1 MNYETSEPEITEI
14 MNDKEEQYTTSGN
27 KIRIMI
33 VDGHPIVRQG
43 LMQFINEQSGI
54 GFCIGTENANQ
65 VLDAIRKRQ
74 VDLAIVDISL
84 KNTNGVQLTEKIKLQ
99 SPNLPV
105 LILKMHEE
113 TLYAKR
119 ASRAGDP
126 KYIINDEATEQI
138 IKAVRYIQ
146 SLLRSRIYGFTILVK
161 TERSE

>member
-14 MNDKEEQYTTSGN
+14 MNDKEEPYTTSGN

-33 VDGHPIVRQG
+33 VDGRPTVCQG

-65 VLDAIRKRQ
+65 VLDAIRKQQ

-84 KNTNGVQLTEKIKLQ
+84 KNTNGVQLAEKIKLQ
-99 SPNLPV
+99 CPNLPV
-105 LILKMHEE
+105 LKLKMHDEA
-113 TLYAKR
+113 LFAKR
-119 ASRAGDP
+119 GTRAGARE
-126 KYIINDEATEQI
+126 YVISNEATEQI

-146 SLLRSRIYGFTILVK
+146 SLLRSQIFGFSILVK
-161 TERSE
+161 TT